1 MLILSKK
8 CQFKGF
14 ENMAMYLS
22 TVNGMKQNLL
32 NLFLVTQDCL
42 VIKARVCKPTIH
54 KWPHAIERLKT

>member
-1 MLILSKK
+1 
-8 CQFKGF
+8 
-14 ENMAMYLS
+14 MAMYLL

-42 VIKARVCKPTIH
+42 VIKVRMCKPTIH